1 MIQKQITDTIKDLLL
16 EHNYVCIP
24 QLGGFVS
31 KYSPAKILV
40 DKDLIVPPSKKIS
53 FNSDLKED
61 DGLLINAFAIKH
73 RISIQKAE
81 SLVHSFVQTAFVSL
95 DEGKK
100 VILDKIGS
108 LRFNQHLNI
117 EFESD
122 ALENYNPNSYGLVA
136 VHCQALNTADKIA
149 NKNKTLFTRKH
160 FIRAAV
166 VLPFLMVGAVLWVY
180 LGQIGVLPSAQNQEA
195 SIVSPFVNNE
205 QIREAGSPNLV
216 SEQIDFNTNQKN
228 ALLYTEPQFS
238 EAVQTESK
246 SNEVVAVDVIPD
258 PIVVKESE
266 KLISKPAKR
275 IEKAAELKSESIV
288 KLKGKYQL
296 VAGSFKSEGN
306 ANRLSKKISKLNFN
320 AEVVQLGNR
329 FRVIAASYG
338 SKSEAVKAKRKL
350 KQKKVSTW
358 VNTLK

>member
-31 KYSPAKILV
+31 KYSPAKILA

-61 DGLLINAFAIKH
+61 DGLLIHAFANRNH
-73 RISIQKAE
+73 ISIQKAE
-81 SLVHSFVQTAFVSL
+81 SLINSFVQSAFVSL

-100 VILDKIGS
+100 VILEKIGS

-122 ALENYNPNSYGLVA
+122 TFENFNPNSYGLVA
-136 VHCQALNTADKIA
+136 VHCQALNTADKINNR
-149 NKNKTLFTRKH
+149 NKAVFTRKN

-166 VLPFLMVGAVLWVY
+166 VLPFLVMGAILTVY
-180 LGQIGVLPSAQNQEA
+180 LGQIGILPTTQNQEA

-205 QIREAGSPNLV
+205 QIREAGSPNIV
-216 SEQIDFNTNQKN
+216 SEQIDFNTTQKN

-238 EAVQTESK
+238 EAEKTESK
-246 SNEVVAVDVIPD
+246 SNEAVAVNVIPD
-258 PIVVKESE
+258 PIVIKESE
-266 KLISKPAKR
+266 KLNSKPAKR
-275 IEKAAELKSESIV
+275 IEKAVEVKSESIV

-296 VAGSFKSEGN
+296 IAGSFKSEKN
-306 ANRLSKKISKLNFN
+306 ANRLSKKISKLNFDT
-320 AEVVQLGNR
+320 EVVQLGNR
-329 FRVIAASYG
+329 FRVIAATYV
-338 SKSEAVKAKRKL
+338 SKSAAVKAKKKL